1 MKKRSVAVYSAAALL
16 FGFALVAATQQTAPG
31 RPTDETRHAGT
42 QSGIDSLII
51 RETIT
56 SAELAALPVLSP
68 YKSSERIHPKT
79 FSPVPPGL
87 IDEETLWLARC
98 IFSESKRFE
107 EQELVAWVVRN
118 RVETGYRGKTSYRDT
133 VLDPFQFSAFNQ
145 NSAKRDFYMSLTP
158 KTRLTGWN
166 RTLWIAYHVRNGEST
181 FRPFPLKTR
190 HFYSARS
197 MQANQVPAW
206 TEGRDPVTPNRD
218 YTIEDTR
225 FRFFAGVS

>member
-1 MKKRSVAVYSAAALL
+1 VYGAVALL

-31 RPTDETRHAGT
+31 RSIEETRYAGI
-42 QSGIDSLII
+42 QSDIDSLII

-56 SAELAALPVLSP
+56 SAKLASIPVLSP

-79 FSPVPPGL
+79 FSPVPPEL

-133 VLDPFQFSAFNQ
+133 VLDPFQFSAFNK
-145 NSAKRDFYMSLTP
+145 NSTKRAFYMGLTP
-158 KTRLTGWN
+158 TTELTGWN
-166 RTLWIAYHVRNGEST
+166 RTLWIAYHVRNGESN

-197 MQANQVPAW
+197 MQEDQGPPAW
-206 TEGRDPVTPNRD
+206 TEGRAPVTPDRD